1 MIVVLQ
7 AMWIFILVMP
17 VPAIS
22 VRTGFNHI
30 NIFVSILPSYT
41 YFLPYFSYLLT

>member
-22 VRTGFNHI
+22 VRTGLIMSIYFFPFSPAI
-30 NIFVSILPSYT
+30 CIFSSVFPT
-41 YFLPYFSYLLT
+41 Y

>member
-22 VRTGFNHI
+22 VRTGNTNYQI
-30 NIFVSILPSYT
+30 R
-41 YFLPYFSYLLT
+41 

>member
-17 VPAIS
+17 VLTEMAG
-22 VRTGFNHI
+22 TGNNTI
-30 NIFVSILPSYT
+30 IRLGKSY
-41 YFLPYFSYLLT
+41 

>member
-17 VPAIS
+17 VLTEM
-22 VRTGFNHI
+22 VGTGFVWH
-30 NIFVSILPSYT
+30 SD
-41 YFLPYFSYLLT
+41 